1 MSDRGG
7 VLVRRDGGDWSEP
20 EVAAYEN
27 EAHLQQLI
35 AGDPHR
41 VPGVD
46 RDALAVVELPTAAG
60 PIDVSIVGR
69 DGSITV
75 VECKLASSRERRRM
89 VIGQVIDYAAA
100 VWEDGPDAFV
110 AAWHGRGGPDL
121 REELEPEALDRLRR
135 NVAEARIDLCLTVDR
150 IDGEVRRL
158 VEYLNR
164 VTRDDVVV
172 TALELAYARHGDVE
186 ILVPSTY
193 GGEIAAA
200 KVRRSERSTERW
212 TWESFLAALRRDED
226 RALAEELR
234 ARLERLEVRGS
245 HDLVSYGVKPGGAV
259 YLHPYGLRYS
269 PFQLW
274 VNSRGD
280 LVVFGNWGHYAVK
293 ANHHGFA
300 PLAEVLGQDHTGSA
314 RSVRLADL
322 DLDELWQAALACA
335 EAINE

>member
-164 VTRDDVVV
+164 VTRDDVGV

-200 KVRRSERSTERW
+200 KVRRSERSAERW

-234 ARLERLEVRGS
+234 GRLERLEVRGP
-245 HDLVSYGVKPGGAV
+245 HETLWFGAKPRGGI
-259 YLHPYGLRYS
+259 YFHLHGLRYA

-274 VNSRGD
+274 VNGAGD
-280 LVVFGNWGHYAVK
+280 LVAFGNWTRYPQV
-293 ANHHGFA
+293 ANHAGFA
-300 PLAEVLGQDHTGSA
+300 RLARSLDQDHEGPP
-314 RSVRLADL
+314 RSVRLADR
-322 DLDELWQAALACA
+322 DLDELWDAAVECA